1 MKSKTLYIIFFSLLL
16 CSCEKEIELDYR
28 DIEPIYVVNAGICNE
43 GCEVS
48 ITKTR
53 DIDNPIIS
61 DGIEVQSV
69 VISDTS
75 GEKYVL
81 TYSSDGKYHS
91 DKLIGISGM
100 TYTLSLM
107 IDDVTVESTSTM
119 PDAVE
124 IKNISMHWEE
134 MMGNDMLH
142 LVINVEDKAPDI
154 NYYYYRVLRN
164 GKLFKWN
171 VVKELD
177 SNASSTEFDISLMS
191 RDKAEKND
199 PDDYDS
205 IIFEDDDITVEVRA
219 IDLQTY
225 DYLFSA
231 KLSGQNSSNPINNFN
246 TDSILGYFAA
256 YYTTSCTFKFYY
268 KDVAE

>member
-1 MKSKTLYIIFFSLLL
+1 MKNITSYLTFFSLLV
-16 CSCEKEIELDYR
+16 CSCEKEIELDYH
-28 DIEPIYVVNAGICNE
+28 DIEPIYVVNAGISNE

-53 DIDNPIIS
+53 NINDPIIS
-61 DGIEVQSV
+61 HGIQVQSV
-69 VISDTS
+69 VISDVS
-75 GEKYVL
+75 GENYTL

-91 DKLIGISGM
+91 DKLIGITGV
-100 TYTLSLM
+100 TYTLSLI
-107 IDDVTVESTSTM
+107 IDDRLVESTSTM

-124 IKNISMHWEE
+124 IKNISMHWKS

-142 LVINVEDKAPDI
+142 MVIKVEDGAPNI

-164 GKLFKWN
+164 DKLFKWN
-171 VVKELD
+171 VVREINDNSKC
-177 SNASSTEFDISLMS
+177 TEFDLSLMS

-205 IIFEDDDITVEVRA
+205 IIFEEDNITVEVRA
-219 IDLQTY
+219 IDSQTY

-231 KLSGQNSSNPINNFN
+231 KLTGQNSSNPINIFN
-246 TDSILGYFAA
+246 ADFILGYFSA
-256 YYTTSCTFKFYY
+256 YYSTSKSFKFYH
-268 KDVAE
+268 KDIAN

>member
-1 MKSKTLYIIFFSLLL
+1 MKNIILYLTFIALLL

-53 DIDNPIIS
+53 NIDDPTIS
-61 DGIEVQSV
+61 DGIQVQSV
-69 VISDTS
+69 IISDMS
-75 GEKYVL
+75 GTKYPL

-91 DKLIGISGM
+91 DKLIGISGI
-100 TYTLSLM
+100 TYTLSII
-107 IDDVTVESTSTM
+107 IDDVSIESTSTM

-124 IKNISMHWEE
+124 IKSISMHWEQ

-142 LVINVEDKAPDI
+142 LVVNVEDAAPNI

-171 VVKELD
+171 VIKEID
-177 SNASSTEFDISLMS
+177 DNSRNTQFDISLMS

-205 IIFEDDDITVEVRA
+205 IIFEEDDITIEVRA

-246 TDSILGYFAA
+246 IDSILGYFSA
-256 YYTTSCTFKFYY
+256 YYTDSDTFKFYY
-268 KDVAE
+268 KDVVE

>member
-1 MKSKTLYIIFFSLLL
+1 MKNITLYLILLPMLL
-16 CSCEKEIELDYR
+16 CSCEKEIELEYR
-28 DIEPIYVVNAGICNE
+28 DIEPIYVVNAGICND

-53 DIDNPIIS
+53 DIDDPIIS
-61 DGIEVQSV
+61 GGIEVRSV
-69 VISDTS
+69 VISDMS
-75 GEKYVL
+75 GEKYTL
-81 TYSSDGKYHS
+81 AYSSDGKYHS
-91 DKLIGISGM
+91 DKLVGISGM
-100 TYTLSLM
+100 TYTLSLI
-107 IDDVTVESTSTM
+107 IDDMSVESTSTM

-124 IKNISMHWEE
+124 IEDISMHWEE

-142 LVINVEDKAPDI
+142 LVVNVKDDAPDI
-154 NYYYYRVLRN
+154 NYYYYRVSRN

-171 VVKELD
+171 VVKVLD
-177 SNASSTEFDISLMS
+177 SDSRSTEFDISLMS

-205 IIFEDDDITVEVRA
+205 IIFEDDEMTIEVRA
-219 IDLQTY
+219 IDLRTY

-246 TDSILGYFAA
+246 VDCVLGYFSA
-256 YYTTSCTFKFYY
+256 YYKASKTFKFYY